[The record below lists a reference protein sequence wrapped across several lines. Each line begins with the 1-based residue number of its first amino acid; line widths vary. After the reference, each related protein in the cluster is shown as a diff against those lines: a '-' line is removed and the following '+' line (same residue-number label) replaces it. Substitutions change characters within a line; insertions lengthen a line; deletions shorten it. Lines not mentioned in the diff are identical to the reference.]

1 LELLAYIMQSTPLS
15 HTGHLSRFFV
25 AFLML
30 MGGGFVVLNHPAYA
44 YAALAPAADSSTNTA
59 DKATT
64 IKVFYATD
72 RARIG
77 SVADDSS
84 PWNVWLGYFIAAGGA
99 TLVVA
104 AWVKHFKEARKNRF
118 TGSFIGRQAGG
129 DVVPEKTIANR
140 LANFLAISAIS
151 MTLVAMLWSG
161 YKLWQAFSYTN
172 AIADNV
178 IDFGGDR
185 GSMEG
190 GICTVSIPEDHE
202 IGQFESPSL
211 LHLDFKP
218 NPQRHIVLTEV
229 APSTADQ
236 FYKDLKSCVGR
247 SDRKEA
253 LVFVHGY
260 NVTFSEAVR
269 RVAQIAYDLKFDGAP
284 VVFSWP
290 SQGKLSGY
298 TIDETNVEWTVSHL
312 KRFLSDVAARSGAER
327 VHLVAHSMGNRA
339 LASALKDLSREPR
352 ARRLKFGE
360 VVLTAPDI
368 DADLFQRDIAPA
380 IVRIAERVTLY
391 ASSNDEALKASQ
403 EVHGYPRAGDT
414 DNELVI
420 VPGVDTIDVSAVDT
434 SLLGHSYY
442 GSNGTVLSDLFD
454 LLHENRPPDERQW
467 LRTQYLGS
475 MKYWVFQR

>member
-1 LELLAYIMQSTPLS
+1 MQTTPLS

-30 MGGGFVVLNHPAYA
+30 MGGGLVVFDHPVYA
-44 YAALAPAADSSTNTA
+44 IAALTPAADSTTNTA

-77 SVADDSS
+77 SVPDDSN
-84 PWNVWLGYFIAAGGA
+84 PWNFWLGYFIAAGGA

-104 AWVKHFKEARKNRF
+104 AWIKLFKEARKSHF
-118 TGSFIGRQAGG
+118 TASFNGRQAGRN
-129 DVVPEKTIANR
+129 VVPKKTIANR
-140 LANFLAISAIS
+140 LANLFAISAIC
-151 MTLVAMLWSG
+151 MTIVAMLWSG
-161 YKLWQAFSYTN
+161 YKLWQALSYMEN
-172 AIADNV
+172 IADNA

-185 GSMEG
+185 GDLEG

-202 IGQFESPSL
+202 IGHFESPSL
-211 LHLDFKP
+211 LHLDFKA

-229 APSTADQ
+229 APSAADR
-236 FYKDLKSCVGR
+236 FYKDMRNCVSR
-247 SDRKEA
+247 SSRKEA

-260 NVTFSEAVR
+260 NVTFSDAVR
-269 RVAQIAYDLKFDGAP
+269 RVAQIAFDLKFDGAA

-312 KRFLSDVAARSGAER
+312 KRFLSEVAARSGAER

-352 ARRLKFGE
+352 TRRPKFGE

-475 MKYWVFQR
+475 TKYWVFQR